1 MPDNASFES
10 FEKEL
15 IRLAGAFERGLGEF
29 KSSGYVEAQLRDDF
43 LNPFWRAL
51 GWDLENSA
59 GLIQTKREV
68 EIESR
73 TEIGGRH
80 KRADYLFRTDGLDR
94 FVCEAKKPAEELHA
108 RHAFQAKRYAWNK
121 SLPLAILTDFEEF
134 KIYLVGGKPQ
144 MDEPLAG
151 LWKTWHFRE
160 LPMAAQE
167 VWNLLAREKTASGSI
182 DRLLESLPKTPADKS
197 KARQQW
203 LIKPDRS
210 RSLDVEFLNFLDEA
224 RRELGFD
231 LICNN
236 DRADLLE
243 GNKLNEAVQR
253 IIDRILFL
261 RICEARDIDTGV
273 LLESIVQTW
282 SRNYHKEDVV
292 RARQKPLEL
301 REEPPADFGF
311 SGLHAPKDSL
321 WRAIVRHFRALD
333 RRPPSHVPFF
343 NGNLFKPHFS
353 EELVVGDGWLAGFVG
368 DLTDDESPYLFNY
381 IPVEILGTI
390 YERFLGKVV
399 RPQGR
404 GVTIE
409 EKPEVRKAGGVYYT
423 PRYIV
428 EYIVGQTVE
437 KLLRH
442 ARPEPALRF
451 HFLDP
456 ACGSGSFLMRVFEA
470 VCEHWQQWL
479 TDRPNERKKRWCWVD
494 EKTGDVHLTMSLK
507 RQILTSNVFGVDLDP
522 GAVEVTQL
530 SLYLKMLEN
539 ETRNTLERQRELLP
553 HDDDPLLPPL
563 ENNIKCGNSLIDSD
577 FSMIP
582 DDLVRVRAFDWDV
595 GFKDIMKAGGFDAI
609 VGNPPYIFTRNQGI
623 AEDEKEYFH
632 RAYQRQS
639 VQLNT
644 FGIFVEKSFELLKQD
659 GELGFITPNNWL
671 TIDTFASLRAFML
684 ASTSRLKVTN
694 ILERVFEAADVDTC
708 VVVFQKGKP
717 DILTIAEMSGQKE
730 VFTRTLPPGKV
741 QPPSYIIQI
750 GLLKDANAQSLLAK
764 IERASEPL
772 SFHATVSTGL
782 KAYQIGKGKPAQTD
796 KHKKQRVFHAAGKRN
811 KTYGRYLD
819 GADVCRYWLGWSGEW
834 LSYGDWIAEPRRSV
848 PFDGERILV
857 RQIPASPP
865 YLVHGVFT
873 SDEFYNDI
881 NSMIVFAPCKGVSL
895 KYLLGMINSRLVSF
909 WFQKKFDKLQRKIFP
924 QFKVKELAD
933 FPIARLDLSKPADKA
948 RHDKVA
954 GLADKLLVLMPKLRQ
969 ARSESERQTLQNAVT
984 ATEQQMD
991 ALVHELYGLT
1001 EKEIKLVEANS

>member
-1 MPDNASFES
+1 MPDSAHFES
-10 FEKEL
+10 FEQEL
-15 IRLAGAFERGLGEF
+15 LRLVAAFERGLGQF

-51 GWDLENSA
+51 GWDLENKA
-59 GLIQTKREV
+59 GLVQEKREV
-68 EIESR
+68 AIESR
-73 TEIGGRH
+73 TEIGDRQE
-80 KRADYLFRTDGLDR
+80 RADYLFRTDAHDR
-94 FVCEAKKPAEELHA
+94 FVCEAKKPAEELVA
-108 RHAFQAKRYAWNK
+108 RHAFQAKCYAWNK
-121 SLPLAILTDFEEF
+121 GVALALLTNFEHF
-134 KIYLVGGKPQ
+134 NLYIVGGRPYLA
-144 MDEPLAG
+144 EPLVG

-160 LPMAAQE
+160 LPLKARE
-167 VWNLLAREKTASGSI
+167 IWDLLARDSIAAGSI
-182 DRLLESLPKTPADKS
+182 DRVIDSLPKASAGKG

-203 LIKPDRS
+203 LIKPDSS
-210 RSLDVEFLNFLDEA
+210 RALDVAFLNFLDVA

-236 DRADLLE
+236 ERADLLE

-253 IIDRILFL
+253 IIDRLLFL

-273 LLESIVQTW
+273 LLVSIVQTW
-282 SRNYHKEDVV
+282 GRNYDKEEVV
-292 RARQKPLEL
+292 RAHQKPLEL

-311 SGLHAPKDSL
+311 SGLRAPKDSL
-321 WRAIVRHFRALD
+321 WRYIVRHFRALD

-353 EELVVGDGWLAGFVG
+353 EELVVGDGWLSGFIA
-368 DLTDDESPYLFNY
+368 DLTDEESPYRFSY
-381 IPVEILGTI
+381 IPVDILGTI

-428 EYIVGQTVE
+428 EYIVAQTVE
-437 KLLRH
+437 KLLQNTK
-442 ARPEPALRF
+442 PETTLKL

-456 ACGSGSFLMRVFEA
+456 ACGSGGFLLRVFEA
-470 VCEHWQQWL
+470 VCEHWEKWFI
-479 TDRPNERKKRWCWVD
+479 DHPDDRKKKWCWVD
-494 EKTGDVHLTMSLK
+494 EETGNIHLTMALK

-530 SLYLKMLEN
+530 SLYLKMIEKEN
-539 ETRNTLERQRELLP
+539 RNTLKRQRKLLP
-553 HDDDPLLPPL
+553 DDDDALLPPL
-563 ENNIKCGNSLIDSD
+563 ENNIKRGNSLIASD

-582 DDLVRVRAFDWDV
+582 EDLVRVHAFDWNV
-595 GFKDIMKAGGFDAI
+595 GFKDIIKAGGFDAV

-623 AEDEKEYFH
+623 AEDEKVYFY
-632 RAYQRQS
+632 RAYQHQS
-639 VQLNT
+639 IQLNT
-644 FGIFVEKSFELLKQD
+644 FGIFVEKSLELLRKD
-659 GELGFITPNNWL
+659 GKLGFITPNNWL
-671 TIDTFASLRAFML
+671 TIDTFAPLRGFML
-684 ASTSRLKVTN
+684 ASTSQLKVTN

-717 DILTIAEMSGQKE
+717 DTLTIAEMSGQKE
-730 VFTRTLPPGKV
+730 VFTRTLPPSSL

-750 GLLKDANAQSLLAK
+750 GLLKDAKAQNLLTK
-764 IERASEPL
+764 IERASESL
-772 SFHATVSTGL
+772 SFYATVSTGL
-782 KAYQIGKGKPAQTD
+782 KVYQTGKGKPTQTD
-796 KHKKQRVFHAAGKRN
+796 KHKNQRMFHSIGKRN

-819 GADVCRYWLGWSGEW
+819 GVDVCRYRLGWSGEW

-857 RQIPASPP
+857 RQIPASAP

-873 SDEFYNDI
+873 SEQFYNDI
-881 NSMIVFAPCKGVSL
+881 NSMIIFAPSKSASL
-895 KYLLGMINSRLVSF
+895 KYLLAIINSRLVSF

-933 FPIARLDLSKPADKA
+933 FPIAKIELTRQGDKA
-948 RHDKVA
+948 RHDKLVNLVDKML
-954 GLADKLLVLMPKLRQ
+954 GLTPKLRV
-969 ARSESERQTLQNAVT
+969 ARLESEKATLQNAVT
-984 ATEQQMD
+984 AAEQQID
-991 ALVHELYGLT
+991 ALVYELYGLT
-1001 EKEIKLVEANS
+1001 EQEIKLVEENA